1 MTISSTNRKAG
12 PFIGNGSASV
22 FAFSFRVFAASD
34 LEVVRITVAT
44 GVETTLTINS
54 AYTVSLNADQNS
66 NPGGSITLTGGALA
80 SGYNLIITSDIANL
94 QPTDLTNQGG
104 FYPEVITGALDRA
117 TIQIQQLDEHVNR
130 TLAYPI
136 TDPSLGVELPA
147 VAQRKG
153 TVLAFNA
160 TTGAPEAGPT
170 IAAIGTVS
178 GNTSDINTVA
188 ANIASV
194 NTTAGSIAN
203 VNTVGASIG
212 SVNTV
217 SGINASVTAVAA
229 INNKV
234 VIAADNVADIN
245 NFADVYQGGKAADP
259 TLRND
264 STALQTGD
272 LYFNTVNDRMRV
284 YETGT
289 GWIDYEA
296 TAQTAATTATT
307 QASAATAQAVIATT
321 QAGLAATARTG
332 AETARDAAFGNAN
345 VYTSTAAGLAD
356 TTNGQQFQ
364 VVVGSDIV
372 RYQNTSGSAVEVAR
386 YPNTAAINA
395 LQNSIGENVW
405 WDNNSPEFR
414 GRNGTTSVPNADGTF
429 TLGAIYT
436 DMSVYAIDRFAVGKY
451 VSLSVRL
458 VSGTGT
464 ADLPSSRIR
473 FYNVSNATISTVNV
487 SATPDE
493 WGYYSAHNVV
503 VPATTSYIEALADAA
518 SGDTLEIIFS
528 HSKFTYACRK
538 ASPTRPAIVGGN
550 NRDFVPVKLAQVRQA
565 AQVFP
570 QPNGTRGTWES
581 LVAQRGSSASST
593 ALAALQSLED
603 DLNVSGFKHKLAY
616 LNMRCGN
623 DSIAALTPFIDRFGY
638 GYDQTPTTFT
648 FVEANGM
655 AHSLT
660 ARVYLG
666 PAFTEM
672 GAYGCSLGAYLLND
686 VADNGTVLWDF
697 GTWTLQPL
705 WASYHIHDAW
715 SAGNGRVLST
725 IGRTLTK
732 GMLIGSRGPDGVN
745 RIFRNGI
752 VYGENTAVTSLGTNP
767 TNSGTINFA
776 RGASAGDFVGY
787 GLTVDEMC
795 ALTWM
800 FQRFNTALGRAVTV
814 DGLFS

>member
-1 MTISSTNRKAG
+1 MAKK
-12 PFIGNGSASV
+12 P
-22 FAFSFRVFAASD
+22 
-34 LEVVRITVAT
+34 
-44 GVETTLTINS
+44 
-54 AYTVSLNADQNS
+54 
-66 NPGGSITLTGGALA
+66 SITTVA
-80 SGYNLIITSDIANL
+80 SGYQSTTTINDNFQNLRNGFDNTLSLDGSSPNAMQADFDMNNNDILNVKSISADELIIDNLNLSTVVQDTAAYATAAAASATSSAASYDSFDDRYLGPKATA
-94 QPTDLTNQGG
+94 PTLDNDGNALL
-104 FYPEVITGALDRA
+104 TGAL
-117 TIQIQQLDEHVNR
+117 
-130 TLAYPI
+130 YW
-136 TDPSLGVELPA
+136 
-147 VAQRKG
+147 
-153 TVLAFNA
+153 
-160 TTGAPEAGPT
+160 
-170 IAAIGTVS
+170 
-178 GNTSDINTVA
+178 
-188 ANIASV
+188 
-194 NTTAGSIAN
+194 NTTSSQMF
-203 VNTVGASIG
+203 VRSSSASW
-212 SVNTV
+212 
-217 SGINASVTAVAA
+217 IN
-229 INNKV
+229 
-234 VIAADNVADIN
+234 
-245 NFADVYQGGKAADP
+245 
-259 TLRND
+259 
-264 STALQTGD
+264 
-272 LYFNTVNDRMRV
+272 
-284 YETGT
+284 
-289 GWIDYEA
+289 YEA
-296 TAQTAATTATT
+296 TSVASASTATT
-307 QASAATAQAVIATT
+307 QAGIATTQAGIATT
-321 QAGLAATARTG
+321 QAGLATTARTG

-345 VYTSTAAGLAD
+345 VYASTAAGLAA

-364 VVVGSDIV
+364 VVVGNDIV

-395 LQNSIGENVW
+395 LQNSIAENVW
-405 WDNNSPEFR
+405 WDNSSPEFR
-414 GRNGTTSVPNADGTF
+414 TRNGTTSVPNADGTF

-436 DMSVYAIDRFAVGKY
+436 DMTVNAIERFAVGKY

-473 FYNVSNATISTVNV
+473 FFNSSSATISTAFV

-493 WGYYSAHNVV
+493 WGYYSAHNVL

-518 SGDTLEIIFS
+518 AGDTLEIIFS
-528 HSKFTYACRK
+528 PSKYTFAARK

-550 NRDFVPVKLAQVRQA
+550 TRDLLPLGVAQLRQA
-565 AQVFP
+565 AQVVVR
-570 QPNGTRGTWES
+570 PNGTRGTWET

-593 ALAALQSLED
+593 ALAALQELED
-603 DLNVSGFKHKLAY
+603 DLNVSGLKHKLAY

-666 PAFTEM
+666 PAYSEM

-686 VADNGTVLWDF
+686 VADSGTPLWDF
-697 GTWTLQPL
+697 VGWTLVPL
-705 WASYHIHDAW
+705 YASYYIHDAW
-715 SAGNGRVLST
+715 NGGNGRVLST
-725 IGRTLTK
+725 IGRTSTK

-752 VYGENTAVTSLGTNP
+752 VYGESTVVTSLGTNP
-767 TNSGTINFA
+767 TSSGTINFA

>member
-1 MTISSTNRKAG
+1 MVDSFARMRQLVGTTAEWAANDIILKEGEIAVERIGVGDVRAKC
-12 PFIGNGSASV
+12 GNGTLKWSELPYLSGTVIAVDAQVAAASAHAATATTQAGISTTKAAEALASANAAAASYDSFDDRYLGAKATAPTLDNDGNALLVGAIYWSTASALMFVWSGSAWINYESASV
-22 FAFSFRVFAASD
+22 AAA
-34 LEVVRITVAT
+34 AT
-44 GVETTLTINS
+44 
-54 AYTVSLNADQNS
+54 
-66 NPGGSITLTGGALA
+66 
-80 SGYNLIITSDIANL
+80 
-94 QPTDLTNQGG
+94 
-104 FYPEVITGALDRA
+104 
-117 TIQIQQLDEHVNR
+117 
-130 TLAYPI
+130 
-136 TDPSLGVELPA
+136 
-147 VAQRKG
+147 
-153 TVLAFNA
+153 A
-160 TTGAPEAGPT
+160 TTQAG
-170 IAAIGTVS
+170 IA
-178 GNTSDINTVA
+178 
-188 ANIASV
+188 
-194 NTTAGSIAN
+194 TT
-203 VNTVGASIG
+203 
-212 SVNTV
+212 
-217 SGINASVTAVAA
+217 
-229 INNKV
+229 
-234 VIAADNVADIN
+234 
-245 NFADVYQGGKAADP
+245 Q
-259 TLRND
+259 
-264 STALQTGD
+264 
-272 LYFNTVNDRMRV
+272 
-284 YETGT
+284 
-289 GWIDYEA
+289 
-296 TAQTAATTATT
+296 ATTATT
-307 QASAATAQAVIATT
+307 QAGTATTQASTATAQAVIATT

-345 VYTSTAAGLAD
+345 VYASTAVGLAA

-372 RYQNTSGSAVEVAR
+372 RYQNSSGSAVEVAR
-386 YPNTAAINA
+386 YPNTAGINA

-405 WDNNSPEFR
+405 WDNGVPEFR

-429 TLGAIYT
+429 TLGSIYT

-458 VSGTGT
+458 VSGTGA
-464 ADLPSSRIR
+464 ADIPLSRIR
-473 FYNVSNATISTVNV
+473 FFDASNATISTAFV
-487 SATPDE
+487 SATSDE

-503 VPATTSYIEALADAA
+503 VPATTSYIDVLADAA
-518 SGDTLEIIFS
+518 TGDTLEIIFS
-528 HSKFTYACRK
+528 PSKFTYACRK

-550 NRDFVPVKLAQVRQA
+550 NRDLVPVKLAQVRQA

-638 GYDQTPTTFT
+638 GYDQTPTAFT

-686 VADNGTVLWDF
+686 VLDSGTALWDF
-697 GTWTLQPL
+697 GTWILVPL
-705 WASYHIHDAW
+705 YASYHIHDAW
-715 SAGNGRVLST
+715 NGGNGRVLST
-725 IGRTLTK
+725 IGRTSTK
-732 GMLIGSRGPDGVN
+732 GMLIGSRGPDGIN

-752 VYGENTAVTSLGTNP
+752 VYGESTVVTSLGTNP